1 MNRALA
7 WIRKSKGKESD
18 VGLEEQRELVRT
30 LAVDLADEV
39 EILDLGVHTGFS
51 TMTRDDPAGLLDQN
65 ERVQERV
72 SELEAGVYS
81 HLVAWDDRRFCRD
94 EYFSVIQYAA
104 EQGNAEIV
112 YVGDVNEDDLTFD
125 LKRRIERDTKEEEIE
140 KSRRAIERR
149 MEQGYDHG
157 RPRFGMTY
165 DADGEYQV
173 PEEDFDTVLE
183 IFRLNNKGKSRR
195 EISDAVYVPLSTV
208 QNVLNRQEWYVERG
222 KITKSQLLVEMD
234 E

>member
-72 SELEAGVYS
+72 SELEAGEYS
-81 HLVAWDDRRFCRD
+81 HLVAWDDRRICRD